1 MDASYCSLVLKE
13 YDLPD
18 GPLYEPRTTI
28 TSDASPD
35 TNLVVQ
41 LPTEI
46 DVTKRNFTWHQDFW
60 ADPSGGAAEEA

>member
-35 TNLVVQ
+35 TILSYNCPL
-41 LPTEI
+41 
-46 DVTKRNFTWHQDFW
+46 K
-60 ADPSGGAAEEA
+60 